1 VYASALVFS
10 PARSITKNLF
20 KKEEPEW
27 ITIKSGIEDDWNT
40 CLQTLEGHSGSV
52 NAVAFSPDG
61 TVVASASDD
70 QTVKLWDAR
79 SGQEQ
84 QRLKGHLGLVNAIAF
99 SPDGTVVASASYDR
113 TVKLWD
119 TQSGQEQQTLKV
131 DFTFREILFLNN
143 ESYLNTDRG
152 VLDITPTPSSSTSSA
167 TIPLFVNEKWIVR
180 GSEAL
185 LWIPPEYRATSVAVF
200 GELVVL
206 GHASGRVS
214 IIEFTL
220 QAKV

>member
-1 VYASALVFS
+1 LETRSGQEQQTLEGHSGSVNAVAFSPDGAVVASASGDWTVKLWDT
-10 PARSITKNLF
+10 RSGQ
-20 KKEEPEW
+20 EQ
-27 ITIKSGIEDDWNT
+27 
-40 CLQTLEGHSGSV
+40 QTLEGHSGSV

-61 TVVASASDD
+61 TVVASASRD

-84 QRLKGHLGLVNAIAF
+84 Q
-99 SPDGTVVASASYDR
+99 
-113 TVKLWD
+113 
-119 TQSGQEQQTLKV
+119 TLKV
-131 DFTFREILFLNN
+131 DFIFSKILFLNN

-185 LWIPPEYRATSVAVF
+185 LWIPPEYRAISVAVF
-200 GELVVL
+200 GESVVL

-220 QAKV
+220 QAEV

>member
-27 ITIKSGIEDDWNT
+27 ITIKSGIEDDWNA

-61 TVVASASDD
+61 TVVASASYDR
-70 QTVKLWDAR
+70 TVKLWDAR

-84 QRLKGHLGLVNAIAF
+84 Q
-99 SPDGTVVASASYDR
+99 
-113 TVKLWD
+113 
-119 TQSGQEQQTLKV
+119 TLKV
-131 DFTFREILFLNN
+131 DFIFSEILFLNN

-152 VLDITPTPSSSTSSA
+152 VLDITPTASSSTSSV

-206 GHASGRVS
+206 GHVSGRVS

-220 QAKV
+220 QAEV

>member
-1 VYASALVFS
+1 VASASDDRTVKLWD
-10 PARSITKNLF
+10 ARLGQEK
-20 KKEEPEW
+20 
-27 ITIKSGIEDDWNT
+27 
-40 CLQTLEGHSGSV
+40 QTLKGHSGSV

-70 QTVKLWDAR
+70 GTVKLWDAR

-84 QRLKGHLGLVNAIAF
+84 QTLKGHSRSVNAIAF
-99 SPDGTVVASASYDR
+99 SLDGTVVASASDDR

-119 TQSGQEQQTLKV
+119 ARLGQEQQTLKV
-131 DFTFREILFLNN
+131 NFTFSEILFLNN

-152 VLDITPTPSSSTSSA
+152 VLDITPTPSSSTSSV
-167 TIPLFVNEKWIVR
+167 TIPLFVNKKWIVR

-206 GHASGRVS
+206 GHASGRVL